1 MLVTAKSNTIKY
13 VAVFF
18 SATGVFPLGPVFLA
32 WALNNAAGPSIRA
45 VTGGYVVALG
55 GGGAVLAT
63 WTYLEADKPNY
74 YRGHYINIGAQCIA
88 FLLAAAGVLY
98 TKWENGKRERG
109 ERDERL
115 RDLSDG
121 EKDQLGYRNPE
132 FRYIS

>member
-1 MLVTAKSNTIKY
+1 MLVTAKLNTIKY

-63 WTYLEADKPNY
+63 WRPTSQIIIVGTTLIPA
-74 YRGHYINIGAQCIA
+74 RS
-88 FLLAAAGVLY
+88 VLHSCWQLREFC
-98 TKWENGKRERG
+98 TPSGRMKSGKEGRWMG
-109 ERDERL
+109 D
-115 RDLSDG
+115 
-121 EKDQLGYRNPE
+121 
-132 FRYIS
+132 